1 MEKTQKKKKHN
12 KRGGRTEDTMRQVSY
27 EKRLERDDDKA
38 ARRKIKNYMD
48 GEFEDYDY

>member
-12 KRGGRTEDTMRQVSY
+12 KRGGRTEDTMRRVSY

-48 GEFEDYDY
+48 GEFENYD